1 MMKSYIMK
9 KDLLMN
15 CISDVRDILELH
27 MIFAFYLAWNKWND
41 HLLFLEIL

>member
-27 MIFAFYLAWNKWND
+27 MIWNKWND